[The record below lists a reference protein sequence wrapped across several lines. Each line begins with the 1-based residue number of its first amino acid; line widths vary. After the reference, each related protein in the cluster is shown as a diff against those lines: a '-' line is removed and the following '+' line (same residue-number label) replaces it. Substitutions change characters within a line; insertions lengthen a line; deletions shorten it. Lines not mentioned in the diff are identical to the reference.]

1 MRECGRIDVS
11 GLVQMNKMGDDAL
24 AALTMSL
31 ASGKDFQNSLEEIKS
46 VLGVEH
52 AIYHLAP
59 TATPGMDIP
68 FVRTTYRP
76 DWVMRY
82 IMANYMVTDPVML
95 RGLSDAMPFFWS
107 DLPRDG
113 AGVDAF
119 FLDAEKH
126 GVGNCGYT
134 HPIADRG
141 GKRAMFTVNATADP
155 QAFKEWIG
163 PLETSHPG
171 HCADI
176 AQAGPCGDGSER
188 TGAAAQPPGNRVPE
202 LDGTGQGRHEYRRNP
217 ADLRA
222 YGARLPQVRAHQAW
236 LRHDRPG
243 GVRGDTAQSH
253 QAVIAERRLNDR
265 FLPRSTARTHDHSC

>member
-1 MRECGRIDVS
+1 MAVC
-11 GLVQMNKMGDDAL
+11 GLVQMNKMGDEAL

-52 AIYHLAP
+52 AIYHLTP

-76 DWVMRY
+76 EWVMRY

-95 RGLSDAMPFFWS
+95 HGLSDAKPFFWS

-119 FLDAEKH
+119 FLDAENH

-155 QAFKEWIG
+155 QVFKEWIG
-163 PLETSHPG
+163 PLERHIRDIALILHKRALAEIGASEPVPQLSRREIECLNWTAQGKDATSIAEILQISEHTVRDYLKFARTKLG
-171 HCADI
+171 CATI
-176 AQAGPCGDGSER
+176 AQAVYE
-188 TGAAAQPPGNRVPE
+188 A
-202 LDGTGQGRHEYRRNP
+202 
-217 ADLRA
+217 
-222 YGARLPQVRAHQAW
+222 ARLNLIKP
-236 LRHDRPG
+236 
-243 GVRGDTAQSH
+243 
-253 QAVIAERRLNDR
+253 
-265 FLPRSTARTHDHSC
+265 